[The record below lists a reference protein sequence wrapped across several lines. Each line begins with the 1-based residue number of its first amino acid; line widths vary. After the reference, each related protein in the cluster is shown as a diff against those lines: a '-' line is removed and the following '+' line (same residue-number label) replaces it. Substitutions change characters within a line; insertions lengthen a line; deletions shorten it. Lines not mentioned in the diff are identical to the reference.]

1 MVDFMFKELSELMQ
15 AVKAADAKL
24 TPEERN
30 RNDAEDGLDEL
41 ASLMSLLKETEEHFN
56 MLFDNPLLSKD
67 KDAINTLGRL
77 WLNIGSFVTTD
88 VHIIERTLSQYIDD
102 EEEDIYG

>member
-1 MVDFMFKELSELMQ
+1 MADYKFTELSNLMQ
-15 AVKAADAKL
+15 AIKAADAKL

-41 ASLMSLLKETEEHFN
+41 ASLMSLLKETQEYFD
-56 MLFDNPLLSKD
+56 MLFDNPLLD
-67 KDAINTLGRL
+67 KNATNVLGKL
-77 WLNIGSFVTTD
+77 WLSIGAFVTTD
-88 VHIIERTLSQYIDD
+88 VHLIEETFSHYID